1 MKKYILIIILISI
14 LPFLLNGQELRQHLE
29 KPSKLFVG
37 TPFQLHIEI
46 TASPGDSIYA
56 PQLDSLDVFFIMNE
70 PEQSE
75 VIENDLQKNLITL
88 TFQAFDTGEYN
99 FPQLEF
105 LVKNETG
112 DHLLQTREFVV
123 IINSVLP
130 DSADVIKDI
139 AKPFALKLGFWDY
152 FIPILALIILIIIIR
167 LITKLLKRPER
178 EITQPEIVD
187 SRPPYIIA
195 RIMLDDLLAEK
206 LLENGKFLE
215 FYYRLSLILR
225 FFIEK
230 FYQINALEMTTSE
243 IRYYLKLSDAQEKSD
258 IMRLL
263 TESDKVKFARFIP
276 DRRQAEDFVSW
287 LDTYLLAFK
296 QRQPE
301 VKDA

>member
-1 MKKYILIIILISI
+1 MKKFILIIILISI
-14 LPFLLNGQELRQHLE
+14 LTFLLNGQELHQNLE

-46 TASPGDSIYA
+46 IASPGDSIYA
-56 PQLDSLDVFFIMNE
+56 PQLDSLDVFFLMNE

-88 TFQAFDTGEYN
+88 TFQAFDTGEYT

-105 LVKNETG
+105 LVKNDTG

-130 DSADVIKDI
+130 DSANVIKDI
-139 AKPFALKLGFWDY
+139 AKPLTLKLGFWDY
-152 FIPILALIILIIIIR
+152 FIPVLALIILIFIIH
-167 LITKLLKRPER
+167 LVSKLLKRPDKEV
-178 EITQPEIVD
+178 TQLEIVD

-195 RIMLDDLLAEK
+195 RIMLDDLIAEK
-206 LLENGKFLE
+206 LLESGKFLE

-225 FFIEK
+225 YFIEK
-230 FYQINALEMTTSE
+230 FYKINALEMTTSE

-276 DRRQAEDFVSW
+276 DRRQAEDLVSW
-287 LDTYLLAFK
+287 LDAYLLAFK
-296 QRQPE
+296 LRQAE